1 MIISAGE
8 RLLLSDPDSFIEVCS
23 GTVEVYA
30 VSRGKTSFR
39 QMFLIKLCA
48 GEAAYP
54 SLDEFGVIDIMLYAV
69 DNTELVERKFL
80 EIEPHEQGSLCR
92 KWFSKLA
99 ELPWIRILADKGDD
113 VIAGWQ
119 ADSLL
124 RAYETSPQA
133 LRDEFIEHETIFS
146 MILGVQFKSENKR
159 FLQQIDQRNR
169 RRAVLIAESI
179 ANLTGENAEIP
190 AGALGGDKG
199 HEEAVFLVERIAEA
213 LSMPKRDLSL
223 SPEVDKKLDQLGI
236 IRRMIQK
243 GRMQMRLITLEKG
256 WHKKDSGVI
265 LGYWGKDKHL
275 AAFLPQ
281 STTAY
286 SLVDKEHPAGVLLTD
301 ELAQDIDKSA
311 FACYA
316 GLEAEVVSPW
326 DFLKFIVKRCW
337 MKDFQSIILASFI
350 ASLVAL
356 TLPIVTETVFQDIV
370 PISDIARLATVTQI
384 SIFAAFSTLAI
395 GLVRSVAIFR
405 ISAQFDMTAE
415 AAMLGRLFS
424 LPTGF
429 FRRFPSGELVGKLMS
444 MLQIK
449 TVMGGNTIP
458 GVFDA
463 VFSIF
468 TFALMCYYSMRL
480 SIIALVMWGIYA
492 LLVTLISYRS
502 IQYEESR
509 VAAKNKTAGI
519 VQQIFTGLAKFRL
532 QGAEAQAF
540 YLWSKAFGEE
550 WNWNLKLRW
559 LANYRGV
566 LGAIQPIIVTLVFYF
581 VVTNDM
587 QEAVKQG
594 KDPFAQLSYA
604 QFVAFL
610 TAFAGFNAT
619 LNNSISL
626 VVSLLTLRPHV
637 DNLKTILQE
646 IPEATDDRIEAGV
659 LSGQI
664 ELEHLTFAYSKETPD
679 VLHDLNLRVNAGEH
693 LAIVGKSGCG
703 KSTLIRLLL
712 GFEKPKSGSIYYDGH
727 DLGDTN
733 LASVR
738 MQMGVVLQ
746 NGQLMTGDIF
756 TNIVGTAA
764 LSMDDAWAAAEAAG
778 IADDIRAM
786 PMGMHTVLSEGS
798 GNISGGQRQRI
809 MIARAMAGRPAIII
823 FDEATSAL
831 DNRTQA
837 IVTESLKKM
846 KCTRVVVAHRLSTI
860 RDADRIVVLDKGR
873 IAESGTFSELVAQD
887 GIFATLAQRQMA

>member
-1 MIISAGE
+1 MIIRAGE
-8 RLLLSDPDSFIEVCS
+8 RLLLSDPDSFIAVNS
-23 GTVEVYA
+23 GLVEVYA

-39 QMFLIKLCA
+39 QMFLIKLCP

-54 SLDEFGVIDIMLYAV
+54 SLDEFGLLDIMLYAV
-69 DNTELVERKFL
+69 EDTELVEKNFMA
-80 EIEPHEQGSLCR
+80 IEPHEQAGLCR
-92 KWFSKLA
+92 IWFNKLA
-99 ELPWIRILADKGDD
+99 ELSWIRILADKGDD
-113 VIAGWQ
+113 VLTLWHT
-119 ADSLL
+119 DSLL
-124 RAYETSPQA
+124 RAYEHSSQA
-133 LRDEFIEHETIFS
+133 LRDEFVEHETIFS
-146 MILGVQFKSENKR
+146 MILGVQFKFEDKR

-190 AGALGGDKG
+190 AGALDGRGD
-199 HEEAVFLVERIAEA
+199 EEAVFLVERIAEA

-223 SPEVDKKLDQLGI
+223 SPDVTKKLDQLGI

-243 GRMQMRLITLEKG
+243 GRMQMRLISLEKG

-265 LGYWGKDKHL
+265 LGYRGKDKHL
-275 AAFLPQ
+275 AAFLPK
-281 STTAY
+281 STDTY
-286 SLVDKEHPAGVLLTD
+286 FLVDKEYPAGTLLTD
-301 ELAQDIDKSA
+301 ELTEEIDNNA

-316 GLEAEVVSPW
+316 GLEAKVITPW
-326 DFLKFIVKRCW
+326 DFSKFILKRCW
-337 MKDFQSIILASFI
+337 FKDFKSIILASLI
-350 ASLVAL
+350 ASIVAL
-356 TLPIVTETVFQDIV
+356 TLPVVTETVFKDIV
-370 PISDIARLATVTQI
+370 PISDVARLATVTQI
-384 SIFAAFSTLAI
+384 SVFAAFSTLAI

-405 ISAQFDMTAE
+405 ISSQVDMTAE
-415 AAMLGRLFS
+415 SAMLGRLFS
-424 LPTGF
+424 LPTQF

-468 TFALMCYYSMRL
+468 TFALMCYYSIKL
-480 SIIALVMWGIYA
+480 SIIALGMWGIYA
-492 LLVTLISYRS
+492 FLVTLISYRS
-502 IQYEESR
+502 VQYEESR

-550 WNWNLKLRW
+550 WSWNLKMRW
-559 LANYRGV
+559 LANYRSV

-610 TAFAGFNAT
+610 TAFTGFNAT
-619 LNNSISL
+619 LNNSIAL

-659 LSGQI
+659 LSGRI

-679 VLHDLNLRVNAGEH
+679 VLHDLNLQVKAGEH

-712 GFEKPKSGSIYYDGH
+712 GFEKPKSGSIFYDGH
-727 DLGDTN
+727 DLGETN

-809 MIARAMAGRPAIII
+809 MIARALAGRPAIII

-860 RDADRIVVLDKGR
+860 KDADRIVVLDKGR
-873 IAESGTFSELVAQD
+873 IAESGTFSELVAKG